1 MMKGLGLSLIFIMLG
16 LNLGAQELS
25 VNIKGLRN
33 DVGVVRLAFFTDN
46 ESFQKE
52 MPLISKTVSK
62 NNIHHNNLKVVL
74 TGIPPGKYGIALLD
88 DENEDGEMAYNF
100 FGIPKEGFGF
110 SNHYHRGFSKPDFET
125 FSFNFYDDKTIEIRV
140 RYIY

>member
-1 MMKGLGLSLIFIMLG
+1 MKGLVLSLIFIMLC
-16 LNLGAQELS
+16 LNLGAQELK
-25 VNIKGLRN
+25 VNIIGLRN
-33 DVGVVRLAFFTDN
+33 DVGVIRLAFFTDN
-46 ESFQKE
+46 DSFRSE
-52 MPLISKTVSK
+52 TPVMEKTVSK
-62 NNIHHNNLKVVL
+62 ENLQNSNLKVVL

-110 SNHYHRGFSKPDFET
+110 SNHYHRGLSKPHFDD
-125 FSFNFYDDKTIEIRV
+125 FSFEFQDDKTIEIRV